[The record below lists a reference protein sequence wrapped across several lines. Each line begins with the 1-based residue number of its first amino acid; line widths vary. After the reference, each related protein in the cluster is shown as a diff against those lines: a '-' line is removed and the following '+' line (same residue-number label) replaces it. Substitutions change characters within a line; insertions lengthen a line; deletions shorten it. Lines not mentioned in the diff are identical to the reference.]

1 MRNLFI
7 ILLSWFVVS
16 HATAQT
22 LPPCESQVSPK
33 LCQKIGQMLIV
44 GFGGLKEE
52 GGKVTWQDP
61 NSAAFTENSLIAKD
75 IKDHHIGGVILF
87 ERPFYSSVTG
97 QFLKDRN
104 IQNPN
109 QVRQLIDNL
118 QAYAKKQDKSAPPL
132 LITVDQ
138 EGGMVYRLPYYRGFK
153 QKYPIP
159 QAFGA
164 NEELAKNEQSKKAAF
179 AKTYQIVSDMG
190 SELAQLHFNV
200 DFSPSVDL
208 NINPLN
214 PIIGAMGRSFSANP
228 RVVTNQAIM
237 FIRAFR
243 EKGIIPVLKHFPGH
257 GSSTLDSH
265 ENLVDVTNT
274 YHMSEL
280 QPYKDLIQKGYNGI
294 IMTTH
299 VINGNFDKSQCKTG
313 PKNDPKTWCP
323 ATMSAATINNLL
335 RKQLGFKGVIVSD
348 DMMMGAIAKQYS
360 VEEALTKAINAG
372 VDMFILSNNDN
383 YNTPIFVSTIAKLI
397 KEGKIKESQI
407 DAAYDRILKL
417 KDKVTVTD

>member
-1 MRNLFI
+1 MRHLLL
-7 ILLSWFVVS
+7 ILLSWFVANN
-16 HATAQT
+16 ATAQT
-22 LPPCESQVSPK
+22 LLPCESQLSPK
-33 LCQKIGQMLIV
+33 LCRKIGQMLIV

-52 GGKVTWQDP
+52 GGKITWQDP
-61 NSAAFTENSLIAKD
+61 NSAVFTENSLIAKD
-75 IKDHHIGGVILF
+75 IKNYHIGGVILF

-104 IQNPN
+104 IQHPN
-109 QVRQLIDNL
+109 QVKQLIDNL

-132 LITVDQ
+132 LVTVDQ

-153 QKYPIP
+153 QNYPIP
-159 QAFGA
+159 QAYGA
-164 NEELAKNEQSKKAAF
+164 NEELARSEQGKKAAF
-179 AKTYQIVSDMG
+179 AKTYQIVSDMAN
-190 SELAQLHFNV
+190 ELAQLHFNV

-228 RVVTNQAIM
+228 KVVTNQAIM
-237 FIRAFR
+237 FIRAYR

-257 GSSTLDSH
+257 GSSALDSH
-265 ENLVDVTNT
+265 DDLVDVTNT
-274 YHMSEL
+274 YQMSEL
-280 QPYKDLIQKGYNGI
+280 QPYKELIQKGYNGI

-299 VINGNFDKSQCKTG
+299 VINGQFDKTQCKAG
-313 PKNDPKTWCP
+313 AKDDPKTWCP
-323 ATMSAATINNLL
+323 ATMSYATLNNIL

-348 DMMMGAIAKQYS
+348 DMMMGAIVKQYS
-360 VEEALTKAINAG
+360 VEDALAKAINAG

-383 YNTPIFVSTIAKLI
+383 YNTPTFVNTIAKLV
-397 KEGKIKESQI
+397 KEGKVKESQI
-407 DAAYDRILKL
+407 DAAYSRILKL